1 MPEVVVITGAGRGIG
16 AATALAAARQG
27 YAVGVNYRR
36 DAAAAGAVVERIR
49 AAGGRALAVE
59 ADVAEP
65 EQVAALFDAVAEAL
79 GPVTA
84 LVNNAGTTGR
94 ITRFA
99 DLDLATLRRVI
110 DVNLIGCMLCSQ
122 EAVRRFS
129 TACGGQGGAIVNVSS
144 VAAQTGSPGEYVH
157 YAATKVAVEAFTR
170 GLAREVASEGIR
182 VNAVAPGTVQTGIHA
197 AGGDPLRPTRVAARI
212 PLGRVAEPEE
222 IAAAILWLLSPA
234 AAYATGSVLTVA
246 GGL

>member
-36 DAAAAGAVVERIR
+36 DADAAAAVVERIR

-94 ITRFA
+94 IIRFA

-129 TACGGQGGAIVNVSS
+129 IARGGPGGAIVNVSS

-157 YAATKVAVEAFTR
+157 YAATKAAVEAFTR
-170 GLAREVASEGIR
+170 GLAREVAAEGIR

-197 AGGDPLRPTRVAARI
+197 AGGDPERPARVAARI
-212 PLGRVAEPEE
+212 PLGRVGQPEE

-234 AAYATGSVLTVA
+234 AAYATGSVLTIA